1 VSGDN
6 RRDWRSEPQ
15 VLPSDLAK
23 AVALGG
29 EMGRLFAEFD
39 WAAHPLGS
47 PTEWSAEVRSAVAVV
62 LTSRFPIVLWLGAQD
77 LFLIYNDAYI
87 QILGDRHP
95 AALGRRGRFVWWDI
109 WEPISPMLASVIA
122 TGEATWS
129 HDLMLPMVTAGR
141 RQERYFT
148 FTYSPLVEGNGEIYG
163 IFCPSWETTERVISE
178 RRLHLLNAVASA
190 TMETRTVDDAVSAAV
205 SACADHP
212 ADVPLV
218 AAYVSGADAAD
229 TTLRGATPL
238 VLPLLPPTL
247 EKLTDWEPTARSRAE
262 LQVIDNVSAVIRG
275 LHEVLGGDCP
285 DQALVLPLGE
295 NAIAGALVVG
305 TNPRCPLDEQYLGFC
320 QLLADQLS
328 SALASVVS
336 HEQQR
341 QRADALAELDRAK
354 TAFLTN
360 VSHEFRTPLT
370 LLLGPLE
377 DALRDVASHPPLAE
391 RLRMARRN
399 AGRLLRL
406 VDSLLQFSR
415 IESGRATTRL
425 VCTDV
430 GALTS
435 QIASSFTELC
445 ERAGLELVLDC
456 RQALA
461 DIDPDMWETIMLNLM
476 SNAVKYTLSGSITVT
491 VHSGDAPPGDDAGH
505 GEAGG
510 GGTPSRE
517 AARGRAGRSGRCLI
531 SVRDTG
537 VGISEADLKRLGERF
552 FRADTARGRS
562 VEGTGIG
569 LSLVRELV
577 ELQHGDMQIASELD
591 RGTTVAITLPK
602 SLAGTPIEHSP
613 ADLLDN
619 PYVVEA
625 DQWVASLPAEVAPD
639 DGRALV
645 LIADDN
651 ADMRAHLEQVLSPHW
666 RTVLVADGEAA
677 LRTACE
683 HRPDAIVADVMMPK
697 LDGFDFVAAIRRD
710 AELAATPIVM
720 LSARAG
726 DEAVSEGYAG
736 GADDYLPKP
745 FRSQELVERVAARL
759 SAADR
764 ERAGQRQREAELRR
778 ASVAAQ
784 LDAAL
789 QSADSVAGI
798 ADALLASPLGSGG
811 ATIVVIGL
819 LDAEENNVR
828 FEYAGPVPAEF
839 RDRYHVA
846 TLDTPLV
853 PIDVIKTGQR
863 MVIPDTL
870 ALAPRYGHVVHET
883 AQNVRSCVSQ
893 PLRGPDGNVIGS
905 LGLLFP
911 TPRDFDAS
919 ELEMFARTAKITQS
933 ALGRVR
939 SAQREHRI
947 AVDFQEHLLDL
958 DRGSTAAV
966 VAAVYQPGGEAMRV
980 GGDWYLVAPL
990 QQPGQIAVSVGDV
1003 VGHGLPAAIV
1013 MSRLRAAV
1021 SATALTGADPGA
1033 VLSSLDR
1040 YAAAVP
1046 GARCATVSYVVI
1058 DTGQMGTADGASSTC
1073 YSCAGHPYPLLVAPD
1088 QPPVFLEAGRRP
1100 PVAAWGSQLKPNTAE
1115 YELPA
1120 GSLLLLYTDGLIERQ
1135 GETLDEGFA
1144 RLQAAAAYRAEL
1156 SVGEFCDELLDRM
1169 APPGGYTD
1177 DVVLLAVRPNHTT
1190 ARSFATVLPATPANI
1205 PEARHRLRHWLT
1217 GIALDPGRE
1226 ADILL
1231 ATGEAVSNAIEHGSG
1246 GDSLRTVSVEAFVR
1260 GDTVS
1265 ATISDTG
1272 RWSGD
1277 SSASQ
1282 RSLRGGRGLT
1292 MINGLADHVKT
1303 VRTAHGTR
1311 ITLDFQHAVVPGASL
1326 VEGAT
1331 R

>member
-1 VSGDN
+1 MSGHH
-6 RRDWRSEPQ
+6 RRHWRSEPQ
-15 VLPSDLAK
+15 NLPPDLAK

-47 PTEWSAEVRSAVAVV
+47 PDVWSAEVRSAVAVV
-62 LTSRFPIVLWLGAQD
+62 LTSRFPIALWLGAED
-77 LFLIYNDAYI
+77 LFLVYNDAYI
-87 QILGDRHP
+87 QILGDKHP

-148 FTYSPLVEGNGEIYG
+148 FTYSPLVGENGEIYG

-178 RRLHLLNAVASA
+178 RRLHLLNAVASS

-205 SACADHP
+205 SVCADQP

-229 TTLRGATPL
+229 TTLRGATPS
-238 VLPLLPPTL
+238 VLPLLPLTL
-247 EKLTDWEPTARSRAE
+247 ENLTHWQPTARSRAE
-262 LQVIDNVSAVIRG
+262 VQIIENVSSVIRG

-341 QRADALAELDRAK
+341 QRADALAEIDRAK

-377 DALRDVASHPPLAE
+377 DALSDVGSHTVLAE
-391 RLRMARRN
+391 RLQMARRN

-415 IESGRATTRL
+415 IEAGRATTRL

-456 RQALA
+456 RRALT

-491 VHSGDAPPGDDAGH
+491 VHSG
-505 GEAGG
+505 GG
-510 GGTPSRE
+510 Q
-517 AARGRAGRSGRCLI
+517 CLI

-537 VGISEADLKRLGERF
+537 VGIGEADLKRLGQRF
-552 FRADTARGRS
+552 FRADTALGRS

-569 LSLVRELV
+569 LSLVSGLV
-577 ELQHGDMQIASELD
+577 ELQHGSMQITSELD

-602 SLAGTPIEHSP
+602 SLAGTPVDHSP

-625 DQWVASLPAEVAPD
+625 DQWVAPLSTEAAPAD
-639 DGRALV
+639 DDRKLV

-651 ADMRAHLEQVLSPHW
+651 ADMRAHLDQVLSAHW

-677 LRTACE
+677 LRTACQL
-683 HRPDAIVADVMMPK
+683 RPDAIVTDVMMPK
-697 LDGFDFVAAIRRD
+697 LDGFDFVSAIRRD
-710 AELAATPIVM
+710 TELAATPIIM

-726 DEAVSEGYAG
+726 NEAVSEGYAG

-759 SAADR
+759 SAANR
-764 ERAGQRQREAELRR
+764 ERAGQQQREAELRHTS
-778 ASVAAQ
+778 AAAQ

-789 QSADSVAGI
+789 QAADSVSGI

-811 ATIVVIGL
+811 AIIVVIGL
-819 LDAEENNVR
+819 LDTEENNVR

-853 PIDVIKTGQR
+853 PIDVINTGQR
-863 MVIPDTL
+863 MVITDTL
-870 ALAPRYGHVVHET
+870 ALAPRYGHVVQET
-883 AQNVRSCVSQ
+883 ADSVRACVSQ
-893 PLRGPDGNVIGS
+893 PLRGHDGNVIGS
-905 LGLLFP
+905 LGLLWP

-919 ELEMFARTAKITQS
+919 ELEMFARAAQITQ
-933 ALGRVR
+933 AAVGRVR

-990 QQPGQIAVSVGDV
+990 QQPGRIAISVGDV

-1021 SATALTGADPGA
+1021 SATALTGANPGA

-1046 GARCATVSYVVI
+1046 GARCATVSYAVI
-1058 DTGQMGTADGASSTC
+1058 DTGQPGMGDGTSSIS
-1073 YSCAGHPYPLLVAPD
+1073 YSCAGHPYPLLVMPD
-1088 QPPVFLEAGRRP
+1088 QAPIFLRAGRRP
-1100 PVAAWGSQLKPNTAE
+1100 PVAAWESQLKSNTAE
-1115 YELPA
+1115 QELPA
-1120 GSLLLLYTDGLIERQ
+1120 GSLLLLYTDGLIERP

-1156 SVGEFCDELLDRM
+1156 PIGEFCDELLDRM
-1169 APPGGYTD
+1169 APPSGYTD
-1177 DVVLLAVRPNHTT
+1177 DVVLLAVRPNHCT
-1190 ARSFATVLPATPANI
+1190 ARSFATVLPAAPVNI
-1205 PEARHRLRHWLT
+1205 PAARHRLRDWLT
-1217 GIALDPGRE
+1217 GIPVDPRRE

-1231 ATGEAVSNAIEHGSG
+1231 AIGEAVSNAIEHGSG
-1246 GDSLRTVSVEAFVR
+1246 GDSLRTVSIEAFVR
-1260 GDTVS
+1260 DHVVTATV
-1265 ATISDTG
+1265 SDTG

-1292 MINGLADHVKT
+1292 MINGLADQVRT

-1311 ITLDFQHAVVPGASL
+1311 ITLDFRKSVVSGASL

>member
-1 VSGDN
+1 MIGSHPRV
-6 RRDWRSEPQ
+6 WASEPQ
-15 VLPSDLAK
+15 DLPPDLAE

-47 PTEWSAEVRSAVAVV
+47 PQEWSAEVRSAVAVV
-62 LTSRFPIVLWLGAQD
+62 LTSRFPIVLWLGAED
-77 LFLIYNDAYI
+77 LFLVYNDAYI
-87 QILGDRHP
+87 QILGDKHP

-148 FTYSPLVEGNGEIYG
+148 FTYSPLVGHTGEIYG

-190 TMETRTVDDAVSAAV
+190 TMETRTVDDAVSAAISV
-205 SACADHP
+205 CADQP

-218 AAYVSGADAAD
+218 AAYVSDGDAAD
-229 TTLRGATPL
+229 TALRGATPS
-238 VLPLLPPTL
+238 VLALLPPTL
-247 EKLTDWEPTARSRAE
+247 EKLTHWEPTARSRAE
-262 LQVIDNVSAVIRG
+262 VQIIDDVASVIRG
-275 LHEVLGGDCP
+275 VHEVLDGDCP

-336 HEQQR
+336 HERQR
-341 QRADALAELDRAK
+341 QRADALAELDHAK

-377 DALRDVASHPPLAE
+377 DALSDVGSDTVLAA

-415 IESGRATTRL
+415 IEAGRATTRL

-435 QIASSFTELC
+435 QIASSFAELC

-456 RQALA
+456 RPALA
-461 DIDPDMWETIMLNLM
+461 DLDPDMWETIMLNLL

-491 VHSGDAPPGDDAGH
+491 VHSGGNQ
-505 GEAGG
+505 
-510 GGTPSRE
+510 
-517 AARGRAGRSGRCLI
+517 CLV

-537 VGISEADLKRLGERF
+537 VGISEAHLKRLGERF

-562 VEGTGIG
+562 VEGSGIG
-569 LSLVRELV
+569 LSLVRGLV
-577 ELQHGDMQIASELD
+577 ELQQGSMQIASELD
-591 RGTTVAITLPK
+591 RGTTVAVTLPK
-602 SLAGTPIEHSP
+602 SLAATPIYHRP
-613 ADLLDN
+613 ADLLDS

-625 DQWVASLPAEVAPD
+625 DQWVASLPDESAPAD
-639 DGRALV
+639 DNRELV

-651 ADMRAHLEQVLSPHW
+651 ADMRAHINQVLSPHW

-683 HRPDAIVADVMMPK
+683 LRPDAIVTDVMMPK
-697 LDGFDFVAAIRRD
+697 LDGFDFVSAVRRD
-710 AELAATPIVM
+710 PELAATPILM

-745 FRSQELVERVAARL
+745 FRSQELIERVAARL
-759 SAADR
+759 SAANR
-764 ERAGQRQREAELRR
+764 ERAGRLQREAELRHTS
-778 ASVAAQ
+778 AAAQ

-789 QSADSVAGI
+789 QAAESVGGI
-798 ADALLASPLGSGG
+798 AEALLASPLGAGG
-811 ATIVVIGL
+811 ATVVVIGL

-828 FEYAGPVPAEF
+828 FEYAGPVPVEY

-853 PIDVIKTGQR
+853 PIDVIKTGQT
-863 MVIPDTL
+863 MVITDTF
-870 ALAPRYGHVVHET
+870 ALAPRYGHVVQET
-883 AQNVRSCVSQ
+883 AHSVRSCVSQ
-893 PLRGPDGNVIGS
+893 PLRGHDGSVIGS
-905 LGLLFP
+905 LGLLWP
-911 TPRDFDAS
+911 IPRDFDSA
-919 ELEMFARTAKITQS
+919 ELEMFARTAEVTQ
-933 ALGRVR
+933 AAVGRVR

-990 QQPGQIAVSVGDV
+990 QQPGQIAISVGDV

-1021 SATALTGADPGA
+1021 AATALTGADPGA

-1046 GARCATVSYVVI
+1046 GARCATVSYAVI
-1058 DTGQMGTADGASSTC
+1058 DTGQPGTADGTSRVN

-1088 QPPVFLEAGRRP
+1088 QRPVFLQAGRRP
-1100 PVAAWGSQLKPNTAE
+1100 PVAAWEHRLKSNTAE

-1120 GSLLLLYTDGLIERQ
+1120 GSLLLLYTDGLIERP
-1135 GETLDEGFA
+1135 GETLDQGFE

-1177 DVVLLAVRPNHTT
+1177 DVVLLALRPNHAT
-1190 ARSFATVLPATPANI
+1190 ARSFATVLAATPTTI
-1205 PEARHRLRHWLT
+1205 PQARHRLRHWLT
-1217 GIALDPGRE
+1217 GIAVDPRRA

-1246 GDSLRTVSVEAFVR
+1246 GDPLRTVSVEAFVR
-1260 GDTVS
+1260 GHTVT
-1265 ATISDTG
+1265 ATVSDTG

-1311 ITLDFQHAVVPGASL
+1311 ITLSFHHAVVPEASL
-1326 VEGAT
+1326 VEGVI